1 MSKVTLATLKQDVI
15 DAAKAVAEET
25 DPVPP
30 EGVSV
35 IVTDTDR
42 RLWSATRRL
51 LNWERKN
58 RKKS

>member
-1 MSKVTLATLKQDVI
+1 MSKVTLKTLKQDVI

-30 EGVSV
+30 EGTSV

-42 RLWSATRRL
+42 RLWAATRRL
-51 LNWERKN
+51 LNWERKE
-58 RKKS
+58 KKS